1 MESTGNRMQFIAER
15 DRDSLVRMEAVGR
28 LENIIARNQRPRGSR
43 ERIYVSIGFGVTIL
57 VILALMVFTD
67 LGMPPV
73 PAGAARPPAA
83 GSAAHG
89 QRVDGVL
96 LRSPGPRPTKP

>member
-1 MESTGNRMQFIAER
+1 M
-15 DRDSLVRMEAVGR
+15 GR

-43 ERIYVSIGFGVTIL
+43 ERVYVSIGFGVVIL

-67 LGMPPV
+67 LGTPPI

-83 GSAAHG
+83 GSAPAPRG

-96 LRSPGPRPTKP
+96 LRSPRPARPAPAPPAHQ